1 MVFRYNKL
9 RGRIV
14 EKFGTLSNFA
24 LNLSAFKQK
33 NIAVQVVS
41 AKLNSK
47 IGFTIDDVSEWCTLL
62 EIPVAEIGSY
72 FFDYELS
79 KDESERLKTVGI

>member
-14 EKFGTLSNFA
+14 ELFGTLSKFA
-24 LNLSAFKQK
+24 SALSAYKKK

-41 AKLNSK
+41 AKLTGAVK
-47 IGFTIDDVSEWCTLL
+47 FTIDDVVEWSEVLK
-62 EIPVAEIGSY
+62 IPAGEIGAY

-79 KDESERLKTVGI
+79 KDETDMLKANA